1 MTRMLTDDARSQTL
15 ELTDVDPQD
24 TDALRAWATAATT
37 VFLAPRPTDDEI
49 EARKARLAGHRLTAV
64 KDGDATVATFRSF
77 DSHVDVPG
85 GRVPANAVSSVTV
98 LPTHRRRGLLTRWM
112 TDEMAR
118 AARTGSVASIL
129 VASEAPIYGRFG
141 YGAASTACS
150 WTLDARSARFRRPWR
165 GAVRIVD
172 PATWAAA
179 APAVYERARRRQP
192 GAVDRSDVW
201 WETTSQLRSTGGE
214 PDRHRVL
221 ALHVADDGTVDG
233 TLAYKVVSDWD
244 DRVSRSRLEVADLVA
259 ATDDAYADLWRY
271 CSEIDFVTEVRAG
284 DRSPSEPLPWLLA
297 DPRAARS
304 GPVADFLWVR
314 LHDVPAALTARRYP
328 VPGRLVLD
336 VTDPLPGASGTAG
349 RWLLEAAEDGT
360 AECTP
365 TTAEPDLRLGVAELA
380 SLWLGGASA
389 GVLSRAGR
397 LDGGPDAVAR
407 ATALLGWPEPA
418 WCGTWF

>member
-1 MTRMLTDDARSQTL
+1 MTRMLTGTPSDTL
-15 ELTDVDPQD
+15 ELTDVDPRD

-37 VFLAPRPTDDEI
+37 VFLGPRPTDDEI
-49 EARKARLAGHRLTAV
+49 ELRKERFAGHRLTAV

-85 GRVPANAVSSVTV
+85 GRVSANAVSSVTV

-112 TDEMAR
+112 TDELAR
-118 AARTGSVASIL
+118 AATAGRVASIL

-141 YGAASTACS
+141 YGAAATACT
-150 WTLDARSARFRRPWR
+150 WTLDARSATFRRPWR

-192 GAVDRSDVW
+192 GAIDRSDLW
-201 WETTSQLRSTGGE
+201 WATTSQLRPTGGE

-221 ALHVADDGTVDG
+221 ALHVGDDGTVDG

-271 CSEIDFVTEVRAG
+271 CSEVDFVTEVRAD

-304 GPVADFLWVR
+304 GPVSDFLWVR

-328 VPGRLVLD
+328 APGRLVLD
-336 VTDPLPGASGTAG
+336 VTDPLPCAPATAG
-349 RWLLEAAEDGT
+349 RWLLETADDGT
-360 AECTP
+360 AACTP

-380 SLWLGGASA
+380 SLWLGGTSA

-397 LDGGPDAVAR
+397 LDAGPAAVAR